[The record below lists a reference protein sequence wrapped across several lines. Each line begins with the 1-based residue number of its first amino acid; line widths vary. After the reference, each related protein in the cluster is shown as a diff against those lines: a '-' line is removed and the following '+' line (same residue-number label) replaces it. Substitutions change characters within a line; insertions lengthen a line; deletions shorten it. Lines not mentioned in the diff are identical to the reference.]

1 MSYSG
6 TVRCSYCG
14 TQGHNRAGC
23 TDYKDRIEEL
33 RLLEGSSHVTV
44 QQYDYALKRKA
55 EAAKNRKCTYC
66 GQPEH
71 NRRSCSV
78 LKEVIESFRAKNA
91 TFCKN
96 MLAAFIEK
104 GLGPGAII
112 SVDNYGERID
122 YLVTGIKWTEAN
134 MHTRTPPM
142 FKCLG
147 IRSMGTSWPQHRYI
161 SAPKSVSGAKYG
173 NSFEILVHSN
183 ESRIRASGIPAA
195 FLDGSV
201 GIKALFSDKGSTMYT
216 MKDYYGSYRDAFDI
230 DVYSTDYGPKGD
242 G

>member
-6 TVRCSYCG
+6 TVRCGYCG

-23 TDYKDRIEEL
+23 TDYKDRIEEI
-33 RLLEGSSHVTV
+33 RLIHGSSHVTV
-44 QQYDYALKRKA
+44 QAYDYALKRKA

-96 MLAAFIEK
+96 MLDAFIEK

-112 SVDNYGERID
+112 SVDRYGDRID
-122 YLVTGIKWTEAN
+122 YLITGIDWSLAN
-134 MHTRTPPM
+134 MHHRNPSM
-142 FKCLG
+142 FKCIG
-147 IRSMGTSWPQHRYI
+147 IRSMGSSWPQNRHI
-161 SAPKSVSGAKYG
+161 NAPTSVSGERYG
-173 NSFEILVHSN
+173 NSYTILVHSN
-183 ESRIRASGIPAA
+183 ESRIRDGIPAA
-195 FLDGSV
+195 FLDGSAGV
-201 GIKALFSDKGSTMYT
+201 KALFSDKGSSMYT
-216 MKDYYGSYRDAFDI
+216 MKDYHGSYRNEFDI
-230 DVYSTDYGPKGD
+230 DVYRTDYGPKDD